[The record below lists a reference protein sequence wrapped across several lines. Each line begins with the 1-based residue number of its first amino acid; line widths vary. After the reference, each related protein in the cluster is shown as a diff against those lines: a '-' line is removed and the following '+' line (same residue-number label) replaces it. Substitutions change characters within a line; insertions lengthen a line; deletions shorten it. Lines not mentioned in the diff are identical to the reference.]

1 MASDDCV
8 RKQTDFY
15 DPTAVIVDLQDY
27 EKEFRPSVFL
37 SKYYNATSPSDV
49 SLFLKHKL
57 QCFHES
63 FLTVPDR
70 VKVLDYGAGPSVA
83 LTISAATK
91 ASEIVLADYCEE
103 NLKFLS
109 NWLNFDPDAFDWSP
123 YFAYVV
129 QNLEGKDEYQ
139 ARERQDQVRKI
150 TKAVVHCDINHD
162 PPIERGYDGLYDVV
176 MCSLVI
182 AGVSRTPEKY
192 SSNILRLSQLVKPGG
207 RIFFYDAANKIGY
220 YTIGDRNFPN
230 IYTTDEFA
238 LTAFR
243 DAGFVNIS
251 VKHCYVGN
259 PDIVFRFIS
268 AKKS

>member
-1 MASDDCV
+1 MTSE
-8 RKQTDFY
+8 RKQTHFY
-15 DPTAVIVDLQDY
+15 DPMAVIVDLQDY
-27 EKEFRPSVFL
+27 KQEFRPSVFL
-37 SKYYNATSPSDV
+37 SKYYNATSRSDV
-49 SLFLKHKL
+49 SIFLKHKL

-63 FLTVPDR
+63 FQTVPDG

-103 NLKFLS
+103 SLKFLKK
-109 NWLNFDPDAFDWSP
+109 WLNCESDAFDWSP

-139 ARERQDQVRKI
+139 ALQRQDQVRKI

-176 MCSLVI
+176 TCSLVI
-182 AGVSRTPEKY
+182 GGASRTPEIY
-192 SSNILRLSQLVKPGG
+192 CSNIARLGQLVKPGG
-207 RIFFYDAANKIGY
+207 RIFFYDVENKIGY

-230 IYTTDEFA
+230 IYTTDELA
-238 LTAFR
+238 LAAFR
-243 DAGFVNIS
+243 DAGFFNVS
-251 VKHCYVGN
+251 VKHCHVGN

-268 AKKS
+268 AEKC